1 MSTRSKRLANDLV
14 LAAIRLTRQL
24 RAADKLAKMSGPQ
37 ASALAVIVYAGSIR
51 ISDLAALEQ
60 VRGPTIVQLVNHLE
74 EAGLAERQGDDKDRR
89 VSWVSATLKGKRLL
103 QEGQDRRI
111 APLAARIEQ
120 LSEADRTIL
129 LRAITLIQTLSQA
142 DGA

>member
-111 APLAARIEQ
+111 APLAARIKQ

>member
-1 MSTRSKRLANDLV
+1 
-14 LAAIRLTRQL
+14 
-24 RAADKLAKMSGPQ
+24 MSGPQ